1 MAKQMILSFDVE
13 NQTLKRKDENKIV
26 EKSKNYVHAIFFFS
40 EEWDDTQKAAII
52 ENGGMRFKVYLE
64 NNECDIPNRAVSHD
78 GFTITIVG
86 EDEEKNITITTT
98 DLFIA
103 VQKNNASDIQEE
115 YIKNITSDTLD
126 VEKENETCNLEIKDE
141 EKFYYEMQ
149 ENDFSNVQYESG
161 NQWRLDLSETLE
173 NVITE
178 FKKRIGVDWKKLGL
192 RPPVSDMSKCVYTPT
207 KKIIMVG
214 DEEITYYMLSAVD
227 SYGDTSVNFHYQND
241 SWHVTFTTGN
251 FVDNE
256 TFNLRMA
263 DKQDVLEAGEG
274 ITISG
279 NEISTDRSKVVANP
293 TLSGDEPTL
302 EGAEIDGI
310 KYKVGGGGVS
320 YKYLHSIQLTVV
332 DLGVLAFSIK
342 NNDSNPFTKSS
353 LNMWLEENG
362 YIGIIF
368 YSVNPISVGSW
379 GYAGIGI
386 SKHENSVSTIDIN
399 CLTIVNNKLAQA
411 TTTTGGS
418 STIIDTVTEV

>member
-52 ENGGMRFKVYLE
+52 ENGGMRFKVYIE

-126 VEKENETCNLEIKDE
+126 LTRDGENCNIEIPESYKNCYEVISSDITNFELKGTKE
-141 EKFYYEMQ
+141 YY
-149 ENDFSNVQYESG
+149 VT
-161 NQWRLDLSETLE
+161 LSEKLE
-173 NVITE
+173 NVITT
-178 FKKRIGVDWKKLGL
+178 FKQNVYIDWENQFPEMT
-192 RPPVSDMSKCVYTPT
+192 PPIEEASVSNYKPTQIAKINDYIYYIFSVIDSMQVTTILFYKENNRWVFAYTT
-207 KKIIMVG
+207 NN
-214 DEEITYYMLSAVD
+214 Y
-227 SYGDTSVNFHYQND
+227 VNFD
-241 SWHVTFTTGN
+241 LF
-251 FVDNE
+251 NE
-256 TFNLRMA
+256 RTS
-263 DKQDVLEAGEG
+263 QLENQIGEK
-274 ITISG
+274 
-279 NEISTDRSKVVANP
+279 SKVVANP
-293 TLSGDEPTL
+293 TLSGDEANL

-332 DLGVLAFSIK
+332 DLGVLAFFIK

-353 LNMWLEENG
+353 LNMWLGENG

-411 TTTTGGS
+411 TTTTGAS
-418 STIIDTVTEV
+418 STITDTVTEV

>member
-293 TLSGDEPTL
+293 TLSGNEETL

-310 KYKVGGGGVS
+310 KYKVGGGSEVHLYRHRLSFGNGKFIAVFDTLS
-320 YKYLHSIQLTVV
+320 STPITQN
-332 DLGVLAFSIK
+332 DLKNTYATTATPFSV
-342 NNDSNPFTKSS
+342 NDSFSGYFLVPMTFASS
-353 LNMWLEENG
+353 QFGNFFGCIKIMEDGSGASFVSETAPLN
-362 YIGIIF
+362 
-368 YSVNPISVGSW
+368 
-379 GYAGIGI
+379 
-386 SKHENSVSTIDIN
+386 
-399 CLTIVNNKLAQA
+399 Q
-411 TTTTGGS
+411 
-418 STIIDTVTEV
+418 DTVTQIS

>member
-26 EKSKNYVHAIFFFS
+26 EKSKNYVHAIFFFT

-126 VEKENETCNLEIKDE
+126 LTREGENCNLEIPESYKNCYIVTNNDVSDITLLSSGTYSVTLSE
-141 EKFYYEMQ
+141 EMASVVTGFKQNIYVDW
-149 ENDFSNVQYESG
+149 ENDFPEVVS
-161 NQWRLDLSETLE
+161 TLE
-173 NVITE
+173 GIKITNCY
-178 FKKRIGVDWKKLGL
+178 
-192 RPPVSDMSKCVYTPT
+192 PS
-207 KKIIMVG
+207 KKINFG
-214 DEEITYYMLSAVD
+214 EELPTYYIFSATD
-227 SYGDTSVNFHYQND
+227 GWDDFNMAFFYEDDTWKVS
-241 SWHVTFTTGN
+241 FTNGT
-251 FVDNE
+251 
-256 TFNLRMA
+256 LA
-263 DKQDVLEAGEG
+263 DKEWVSTEVGQLENQIGEK
-274 ITISG
+274 
-279 NEISTDRSKVVANP
+279 STVVANP
-293 TLSGDEPTL
+293 TLSGNEETL

-332 DLGVLAFSIK
+332 DLGVLVFSIK